1 MKSLFLAGIS
11 ALAILFGVLLVL
23 PATASLSEKFH
34 TPPDSPAP
42 GKVTLVDLG
51 AKTCVPC
58 KMMVPILD
66 ELEREYADRAA
77 IIFIDILENP
87 EAGRK
92 YGIQL
97 IPTQIFYDASGKEVF
112 RHEGFLD
119 KAAIVAQLEKLGV
132 K

>member
-1 MKSLFLAGIS
+1 MKNLFLAGFS
-11 ALAILFGVLLVL
+11 AIAILAGVLLVL

-34 TPPDSPAP
+34 TPPASPVP

-77 IIFIDILENP
+77 ILFIDILDNP

-112 RHEGFLD
+112 RHEGFMD
-119 KAAIVAQLEKLGV
+119 KAAIVAQLDKLGV
-132 K
+132 R